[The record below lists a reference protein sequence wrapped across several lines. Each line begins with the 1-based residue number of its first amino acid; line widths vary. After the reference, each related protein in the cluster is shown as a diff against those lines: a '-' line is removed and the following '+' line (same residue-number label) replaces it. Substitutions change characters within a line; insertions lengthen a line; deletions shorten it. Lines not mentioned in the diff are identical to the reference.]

1 MDVPSCSSKQLIR
14 AALRLGF
21 IIRQGGKGSHTKLQY
36 ANGRVLIVPETK
48 DIGRGLRT
56 RLVKDMADTTGRS
69 VEDVIRLLSISGL
82 AVLLDIFKRLFG

>member
-1 MDVPSCSSKQLIR
+1 MDVPSCSSRQIIR

-21 IIRQGGKGSHTKLQY
+21 IIRQGGKGSHTKLQH

-69 VEDVIRLLSISGL
+69 MEDVIQLLSIGGL
-82 AVLLDIFKRLFG
+82 AVLLDVFKQLFR